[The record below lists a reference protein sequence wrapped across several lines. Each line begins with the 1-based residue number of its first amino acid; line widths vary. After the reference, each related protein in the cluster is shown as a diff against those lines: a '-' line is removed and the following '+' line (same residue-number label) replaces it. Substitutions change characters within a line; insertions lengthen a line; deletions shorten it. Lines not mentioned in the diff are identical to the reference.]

1 MIDMAKESE
10 LYHSYF
16 ALIRAIA
23 GQENLLKCLVPIGK
37 QYKPLQKDSLI
48 SLLENLNNLAQIFMN
63 GLNQLE
69 NIETNESSVQ
79 VALVKDTS
87 KTFKLV
93 EEAVED
99 ILADIQGDDEISDA
113 LTLPLDKSYWMLM
126 NKLRFDYM
134 DITKYHYT
142 NLANSNKTPGAAKMV
157 RLAQELADI
166 STALP
171 AQHTDAVFVRV
182 DRTRVDMM
190 KAMISGAEGT
200 PYAHGLF
207 EYDMFYE
214 NDYPNKPPKMNLTTT
229 GNGQIR
235 FNPNLY
241 ACGKVCLSLL
251 GTWRGHASE
260 NWDPKIS
267 TSL

>member
-1 MIDMAKESE
+1 MADLGNDNE
-10 LYHSYF
+10 
-16 ALIRAIA
+16 IA
-23 GQENLLKCLVPIGK
+23 
-37 QYKPLQKDSLI
+37 
-48 SLLENLNNLAQIFMN
+48 
-63 GLNQLE
+63 
-69 NIETNESSVQ
+69 
-79 VALVKDTS
+79 
-87 KTFKLV
+87 
-93 EEAVED
+93 
-99 ILADIQGDDEISDA
+99 DA
-113 LTLPLDKSYWMLM
+113 LELPIEKAYWLLM

-134 DITKYHYT
+134 DVNKHHYT
-142 NLANSNKTPGAAKMV
+142 NLAASNKSPPASKMV

-166 STALP
+166 SNALP

-182 DRTRVDMM
+182 DKNRVDLM

-207 EYDMFYE
+207 EYDLFFE
-214 NDYPNKPPKMNLTTT
+214 NSYPASPPKMNLTTT

-267 TSL
+267 TTL